1 MKPSGARAARARP
14 RAFVAVVLSGLV
26 GLSAL
31 SSASCA
37 APLMKL
43 PAGAGAPA
51 PDAADALAQ
60 AIATCRGIR
69 TLTAEIA
76 LSGSAGGRRV
86 RGRLSAGVAAP
97 ASVRLEAAAPFG
109 PPVFIL
115 VATNTDATLLLP
127 REDRVLEH
135 GRPDAVLDAV
145 AGVPLDAA
153 DLQTTLTGCAPP
165 VAQTAGR
172 AFGADWRVV
181 TASAGSVRYSLYL
194 RRDRSAQPWRL
205 VSTLHT
211 SSTDL
216 VWRADYRDFQNDLPR
231 SIRVATIDMNR
242 PREEA
247 FDLTL
252 QLSQVETNVPL
263 GPEVFRVDIPPSA
276 GPITVDELR
285 RARLGIRE
293 N

>member
-1 MKPSGARAARARP
+1 MNPSGARAAGAWP
-14 RAFVAVVLSGLV
+14 RAFVAVT
-26 GLSAL
+26 AL
-31 SSASCA
+31 WAASCA

-60 AIATCRGIR
+60 ATAACHGIR

-86 RGRLSAGVAAP
+86 RGRLAAGVTAP
-97 ASVRLEAAAPFG
+97 ASVRLEAMAPFG
-109 PPVFIL
+109 PPVFIFA
-115 VATNTDATLLLP
+115 ATGNDATLILP
-127 REDRVLEH
+127 RDDRILEH

-153 DLQTTLTGCAPP
+153 DLQTTLTGCAPAIAEP
-165 VAQTAGR
+165 EGR

-181 TASAGSVRYSLYL
+181 TASAGSVRYTFYL
-194 RRDRSAQPWRL
+194 RRERSAEPWRL

-211 SSTDL
+211 SATDL

-231 SIRVATIDMNR
+231 SIRVATMDVNR
-242 PREEA
+242 SREAA

-252 QLSQVETNVPL
+252 MISQVETNIPL
-263 GPEVFRVDIPPSA
+263 GPEVFHIDVPPSA
-276 GPITVDELR
+276 APITVDELR